1 MSMLEKSLANCGTTL
16 LSSLNISLEES
27 FLLCCVSIF
36 VAYSAL
42 RRVVLDLEVGII
54 DKSTMRCLFKNQRS
68 QSMPNAFKFRPF
80 SPKRKAD
87 VTIYKYQRTICR
99 NL

>member
-1 MSMLEKSLANCGTTL
+1 MLEKSLANCGTTL

-54 DKSTMRCLFKNQRS
+54 DKGTMRCLIKNQGL
-68 QSMPNAFKFRPF
+68 QSMPHAFKFRPF
-80 SPKRKAD
+80 SLYSNVGLVR
-87 VTIYKYQRTICR
+87 TWQIYRPCVI
-99 NL
+99 N